1 MSSRYSRQQ
10 PSPRYLEL
18 LAQYRSMHLEG
29 EKSSGLPAAQ
39 TFPGK
44 SLAPQAVRI
53 KRLIDATRAANIL
66 DYGSGKGTQYLPGAL
81 EGREVSGFDSVQDY
95 WGVDFILCYDPG
107 YQPYAGAPAGQFD
120 GVICTDVLEH
130 CPEED
135 LAWIIAE
142 LFGYARLFVFA
153 SVAVYPAG
161 KRLPNGENAHATIR
175 DAIWWHAIFA
185 AAAVA
190 HPALPWEVWLDHRDA
205 QPDGTFVRREVVIGS
220 GQPVPADSAG

>member
-1 MSSRYSRQQ
+1 MPGKFTRER

-18 LAQYRSMHLEG
+18 LAQYRTMHLEG

-53 KRLIDATRAANIL
+53 KCLIDATRAANIL
-66 DYGSGKGTQYLPGAL
+66 DYGSGKGTQYLPHAL
-81 EGREVSGFDSVQDY
+81 EGGAVGQFDSVQDY
-95 WGVDFILCYDPG
+95 WGVDFIQCYDPG
-107 YQPYAGAPAGQFD
+107 YQPYSGAPAGQFD

-135 LAWIIAE
+135 LAWIIGE
-142 LFGYARLFVFA
+142 LFGYATLFVFA

-161 KRLPNGENAHATIR
+161 KHLPNGENAHATIR
-175 DAIWWHAIFA
+175 DPLWWYGLFSA
-185 AAAVA
+185 AAR
-190 HPALPWEVWLDHRDA
+190 PGLRWEVWLDHRDRLA
-205 QPDGTFVRREVVIGS
+205 DGSFVRREVAIGDAH
-220 GQPVPADSAG
+220 PVPAT